1 MTNAAVTSA
10 MTDWLAQATET
21 IRAANAQARSLEIT
35 GAGSKAFYGHAVR
48 ADQQLST
55 LGYAGIVDYDPTELV
70 VVVRSGTRIA
80 DLETTLAGA
89 HQMLAFEP
97 PRFGGQGTVGG
108 MMATGLSGPRRM
120 TAGAAKDFVLGMTV
134 LDSLATPMRYG
145 GTVMKNV
152 AGYDLSR
159 LHTGALGTLGLIV
172 DVSLKVLPMPPAEE
186 TICFSV
192 TAQESIQWANAWL
205 GQPLPIS
212 ATSWANGQLAVRLS
226 GAVAAVTSAC
236 EKLGGQKMSADQAQT
251 FWASLRDQHDDFFQV
266 SSTAPQALWRVA
278 LPSVT
283 PHLAA
288 LGEQQWIEWAGACR
302 WVRTDLPAAEVRQIA
317 QAHGGHATLFRRS
330 VNDVSLTEDVF
341 TALAT
346 SIHKVHQRIK
356 QELDPNRIFNPG
368 RLYADL

>member
-1 MTNAAVTSA
+1 MTTTASVTFT
-10 MTDWLAQATET
+10 TDWLAHAAAI
-21 IRAANAQARSLEIT
+21 IREANTQSRSLEIT
-35 GAGSKAFYGHAVR
+35 GSGSKAFYGHPVH
-48 ADQQLST
+48 ADQTLST
-55 LGYAGIVDYDPTELV
+55 LAYAGIVDYDPTELV
-70 VVVRSGTRIA
+70 VVVRSGTLIK
-80 DLETTLAGA
+80 DLESVLAEA

-97 PRFGGQGTVGG
+97 PRFDGKGSVGG

-172 DVSLKVLPMPPAEE
+172 DISLKVLPMPPAEE

-192 TAQESIQWANAWL
+192 SAEESIQWTNAWL

-226 GAVAAVTSAC
+226 GAVAAVTSAR
-236 EKLGGQKMSADQAQT
+236 EKLGGERMAADQAKA
-251 FWASLRDQHDDFFQV
+251 FWSSLRDQQDSFFQI
-266 SSTAPQALWRVA
+266 SPTSPQALWRVA

-283 PHLAA
+283 PHLAG
-288 LGEQQWIEWAGACR
+288 LGGQQWIEWAGACR
-302 WVRTDLPAAEVRQIA
+302 WVRTDLPAPEIRQMV
-317 QAHGGHATLFRRS
+317 QSHGGHATLFRRGL
-330 VNDVSLTEDVF
+330 NDRQQTDSAFTSLS
-341 TALAT
+341 T
-346 SIHKVHQRIK
+346 SIHKIHQRIK
-356 QELDPNRIFNPG
+356 HELDPNRIFNRG
-368 RLYADL
+368 RLYPDL